1 MQSLRYEGSFLN
13 SRLNK
18 IYLLIYSFLLA
29 IIEKKTVLYV
39 EIQILLSFFSF
50 LAENFFLRFVQ
61 DARDPRFN
69 VTGI

>member
-1 MQSLRYEGSFLN
+1 M
-13 SRLNK
+13 
-18 IYLLIYSFLLA
+18 YSFLLA